1 MNIYD
6 EHRNHNHRFF
16 ECINLLKKIASSS
29 DIYYKHAAAL
39 IDGDRIYSAGVNQFV
54 KTVQIKLKDSN
65 EIQTHFRTIHAEISV
80 FSKIPKKTAKGLD
93 ILVIR
98 INKNFAL
105 KNSRP
110 CNHCIDKLK
119 KIGIRKVFYSNE
131 DGNIVSEFIHDMEK
145 LHVSDGNKFL
155 QRLHECISMTVL

>member
-1 MNIYD
+1 MTRSNIYD
-6 EHRNHNHRFF
+6 EHKFLD
-16 ECINLLKKIASSS
+16 CINLLKKIASSS
-29 DIYYKHAAAL
+29 NIYYKHAAAL
-39 IDGDRIYSAGVNQFV
+39 IDGDRIYSAGANQYV
-54 KTVQIKLKDSN
+54 KTMQVRLKNSN

-80 FSKIPKKTAKGLD
+80 FLKVPKKIAKGLD

-110 CNHCIDKLK
+110 CNHCIDKLR
-119 KIGIRKVFYSNE
+119 KIGIRKVYYSNE
-131 DGNIVSEFIHDMEK
+131 NGNIVGEFINDMEK

-155 QRLHECISMTVL
+155 QKLHDCLI

>member
-1 MNIYD
+1 MTKANVYD
-6 EHRNHNHRFF
+6 QRKFF
-16 ECINLLKKIASSS
+16 NSINLLKKIASGSS
-29 DIYYKHAAAL
+29 IYYKHAAAL

-54 KTVQIKLKDSN
+54 KTVNIKLKNSN

-80 FSKIPKKTAKGLD
+80 FSRIPKKTAKGLD

-119 KIGIRKVFYSNE
+119 KIGIRKVFYSNQ
-131 DGNIVSEFIHDMEK
+131 DGNIVGEFIDDMEK
-145 LHVSDGNKFL
+145 LHVSDGNKFI
-155 QRLHECISMTVL
+155 QKLHDCIDMTVI